1 MSGVPRAI
9 EVENHDN
16 DVNVLK
22 LNLSDFA
29 FFGKFR
35 ISKIS
40 STMIHVHDSCNFH
53 YIKGI

>member
-22 LNLSDFA
+22 LNLSDFS

-40 STMIHVHDSCNFH
+40 STMIHVKFRRTSSFL
-53 YIKGI
+53 IL